1 MVGKKTIRNPRRR
14 RRRPPRISG
23 LVQVPRNSF
32 RRLRRSRN
40 DRRRP
45 HRRHGRRL
53 RLGNRR
59 PQVAYEFCAK
69 RQASLLRLLRGGRR
83 YPRPHLHPL
92 KYFSEHR
99 RNKMATEKMEFQTEV
114 RDLLHLMIHSLYSNR
129 EIFLRELVSNAAD
142 ALDKRRFLS
151 LSDAKLLPVG
161 TELRI
166 DVAVN
171 QEGKTITI
179 EDNGIGMNRDDL
191 IKNLGTI
198 AHSGTRKFVQGL
210 KEGDKSGL
218 DLIGQFGVG
227 FYSAFIVAR
236 RVEVLSRKA
245 GEDKGYLWASEGTG
259 DFEISEMP
267 KDAAGTK
274 ITLYLKDDDD
284 SQEYASEWQVQSV
297 IKKYSGFVSYG
308 IYFHPAPVKNDKGE
322 METKAPERLNAEQAL
337 WRRPEKEVTEKEY
350 KDFYSVVSHDG
361 GEPAA
366 WNHSHAEGAQE
377 FWSLVYIP
385 AKAPFDIWHNDST
398 HGLKLYVKKVFI
410 MDDCKEL
417 LPPWLRFV
425 RGVVDSEDLPLNVSR
440 EILQS
445 NKIITNIRKHVIKK
459 VLDSLQQMA
468 DKDVEKYTEWW
479 RELGAVLKEGFYM
492 NWEHLD
498 ELKKLLRFRST
509 KTEGTGLISLSEYV
523 SRMPE
528 TQKEIYY
535 LIGDRKEG
543 IDSNPLLEAFRSK
556 GYEVLLMTDP
566 IDEFMMSSLTEFSE
580 KKFHDISR
588 GDVDFEKTE
597 DEKKAEESSKSEFKG
612 LCEALQKTLD
622 TDIKEVRIS
631 SRLKESPCC
640 LVTSEDAM
648 SSRMERMMEAMG
660 QGKMEKSKRILE
672 INPTHP
678 ICEMLKAKIDK
689 AEDLEIGR
697 ASCRERV

>member
-1 MVGKKTIRNPRRR
+1 M
-14 RRRPPRISG
+14 S
-23 LVQVPRNSF
+23 
-32 RRLRRSRN
+32 
-40 DRRRP
+40 
-45 HRRHGRRL
+45 
-53 RLGNRR
+53 
-59 PQVAYEFCAK
+59 
-69 RQASLLRLLRGGRR
+69 
-83 YPRPHLHPL
+83 
-92 KYFSEHR
+92 
-99 RNKMATEKMEFQTEV
+99 TEKMEFQTEV
-114 RDLLHLMIHSLYSNR
+114 RDLLNLMIHSLYSNK

-151 LSDAKLLPVG
+151 VSNAALLAVG
-161 TELRI
+161 TTLKI
-166 DVAVN
+166 DIAVN
-171 QEGKTITI
+171 TEGKIITI
-179 EDNGIGMNRDDL
+179 EDNGIGMNREDL
-191 IKNLGTI
+191 ISNLGTI
-198 AHSGTRKFVQGL
+198 ARSGTKNFIKSL
-210 KEGDKSGL
+210 KENEQANV

-227 FYSAFIVAR
+227 FYSVFMVAR
-236 RVEVLSRKA
+236 KVEVLTMKA
-245 GEDKGYLWASEGTG
+245 GESQGYLWTSAGTG
-259 DFEISEMP
+259 DFEITEAP
-267 KDAAGTK
+267 KQEVGTK
-274 ITLYLKDDDD
+274 ITIYLKDDEE
-284 SQEYASEWQVQSV
+284 SLEFANEWQIKSV
-297 IKKYSGFVSYG
+297 IQKYSEFISYG
-308 IYFHPAPVKNDKGE
+308 IFFHPEPTKNDKGE
-322 METKAPERLNAEQAL
+322 LEIQEPKRLNDKPAL
-337 WRRPEKEVTEKEY
+337 WRQSEKEVTEEQYKE
-350 KDFYSVVSHDG
+350 FYSVVAHEGS
-361 GEPAA
+361 EPAA
-366 WNHSHAEGAQE
+366 WNHSHAEGSME

-385 AKAPFDIWHNDST
+385 SKAPFNIWNNERA

-417 LPPWLRFV
+417 LPTWLRFV

-459 VLDSLQQMA
+459 ILDSLQQMA

-689 AEDLEIGR
+689 AEDLEDWPKALYGQALLAEGSPLPNPSEYVQAINKLLAR
-697 ASCRERV
+697 LAK

>member
-1 MVGKKTIRNPRRR
+1 MK
-14 RRRPPRISG
+14 
-23 LVQVPRNSF
+23 
-32 RRLRRSRN
+32 
-40 DRRRP
+40 
-45 HRRHGRRL
+45 
-53 RLGNRR
+53 
-59 PQVAYEFCAK
+59 
-69 RQASLLRLLRGGRR
+69 
-83 YPRPHLHPL
+83 
-92 KYFSEHR
+92 
-99 RNKMATEKMEFQTEV
+99 TEKMEFQTEV
-114 RDLLHLMIHSLYSNR
+114 RDLLNLMIHSLYSNK

-151 LSDAKLLPVG
+151 VSNAALLPVG
-161 TELRI
+161 TTLKI
-166 DVAVN
+166 DIAVN
-171 QEGKTITI
+171 TEGKIITI
-179 EDNGIGMNRDDL
+179 EDNGIGMNREDL
-191 IKNLGTI
+191 ISNLGTI
-198 AHSGTRKFVQGL
+198 ARSGTKNFIKSL
-210 KEGDKSGL
+210 KEKDQSNV

-227 FYSAFIVAR
+227 FYSVFMVAR
-236 RVEVLSRKA
+236 KVEVLTMKA
-245 GEDKGYLWASEGTG
+245 GETQGFLWASEGTG
-259 DFEISEMP
+259 DFEITEAP
-267 KDAAGTK
+267 KQDVGTK
-274 ITLYLKDDDD
+274 ITIYLKDDEE
-284 SQEYASEWQVQSV
+284 SLEYANEWQIKSV
-297 IKKYSGFVSYG
+297 IQKYSEFISYG
-308 IYFHPAPVKNDKGE
+308 IFFHPEPTKNDKGE
-322 METKAPERLNAEQAL
+322 IEVHEPKRLNEKPAL
-337 WRRPEKEVTEKEY
+337 WRQSEKEVTEEQYKE
-350 KDFYSVVSHDG
+350 FYNVVAHEG
-361 GEPAA
+361 TEPAA
-366 WNHSHAEGAQE
+366 WNHSHAEGSME

-385 AKAPFDIWHNDST
+385 SKAPFNIWNNERA

-509 KTEGTGLISLSEYV
+509 KTEGNSLISLTDYV

-556 GYEVLLMTDP
+556 GYEVLLMSDP

-588 GDVDFEKTE
+588 GNVDFEKTE

-622 TDIKEVRIS
+622 SDIKEVRIS

-689 AEDLEIGR
+689 AEDLEDWPKALYGQALLAEGSPLPNPSEYVSAINKLLAR
-697 ASCRERV
+697 LAK

>member
-1 MVGKKTIRNPRRR
+1 M
-14 RRRPPRISG
+14 S
-23 LVQVPRNSF
+23 
-32 RRLRRSRN
+32 
-40 DRRRP
+40 
-45 HRRHGRRL
+45 
-53 RLGNRR
+53 
-59 PQVAYEFCAK
+59 
-69 RQASLLRLLRGGRR
+69 
-83 YPRPHLHPL
+83 
-92 KYFSEHR
+92 
-99 RNKMATEKMEFQTEV
+99 TEKMEFQTEV
-114 RDLLHLMIHSLYSNR
+114 RDLLNLMIHSLYSNK

-151 LSDAKLLPVG
+151 VSNAALLAVG
-161 TELRI
+161 TTLKI
-166 DVAVN
+166 DIAVN
-171 QEGKTITI
+171 TEGKIITI
-179 EDNGIGMNRDDL
+179 EDNGIGMNREDL
-191 IKNLGTI
+191 ISNLGTI
-198 AHSGTRKFVQGL
+198 ARSGTKNFIKSL
-210 KEGDKSGL
+210 KENEQANV

-227 FYSAFIVAR
+227 FYSVFMVAR
-236 RVEVLSRKA
+236 KVEVLTMKA
-245 GEDKGYLWASEGTG
+245 GESQGYLWTSAGTG
-259 DFEISEMP
+259 DFEITEAP
-267 KDAAGTK
+267 KQEVGTK
-274 ITLYLKDDDD
+274 ITIYLKDDEE
-284 SQEYASEWQVQSV
+284 SLEFANEWQIKSV
-297 IKKYSGFVSYG
+297 IQKYSEFISYG
-308 IYFHPAPVKNDKGE
+308 IFFHPEPTKNDKGE
-322 METKAPERLNAEQAL
+322 LEIQEPKRLNDKPAL
-337 WRRPEKEVTEKEY
+337 WRQSEKEVTEEQYKE
-350 KDFYSVVSHDG
+350 FYSVVAHEGS
-361 GEPAA
+361 EPAA
-366 WNHSHAEGAQE
+366 WNHSHAEGSME

-385 AKAPFDIWHNDST
+385 SKAPFNVWNNERA

-417 LPPWLRFV
+417 LPTWLRFV

-459 VLDSLQQMA
+459 ILDSLQQMA

-689 AEDLEIGR
+689 AEDLEDWPKALYGQALLAEGSPLPNPSEYVQAINKLLAR
-697 ASCRERV
+697 LAK

>member
-1 MVGKKTIRNPRRR
+1 M
-14 RRRPPRISG
+14 S
-23 LVQVPRNSF
+23 
-32 RRLRRSRN
+32 
-40 DRRRP
+40 
-45 HRRHGRRL
+45 
-53 RLGNRR
+53 
-59 PQVAYEFCAK
+59 
-69 RQASLLRLLRGGRR
+69 
-83 YPRPHLHPL
+83 
-92 KYFSEHR
+92 
-99 RNKMATEKMEFQTEV
+99 TEKMEFQTEV
-114 RDLLHLMIHSLYSNR
+114 RDLLNLMIHSLYSNK

-151 LSDAKLLPVG
+151 VSNAALLAVG
-161 TELRI
+161 TTLKI
-166 DVAVN
+166 DIAVN
-171 QEGKTITI
+171 TEGKIITI
-179 EDNGIGMNRDDL
+179 EDNGIGMNREDL
-191 IKNLGTI
+191 ISNLGTI
-198 AHSGTRKFVQGL
+198 ARSGTKNFIKSL
-210 KEGDKSGL
+210 KENEQANV

-227 FYSAFIVAR
+227 FYSVFMVAR
-236 RVEVLSRKA
+236 KVEVLTMKA
-245 GEDKGYLWASEGTG
+245 GESQGYLWTSAGTG
-259 DFEISEMP
+259 DFEITEAP
-267 KDAAGTK
+267 KQEVGTK
-274 ITLYLKDDDD
+274 ITIYLKDDEE
-284 SQEYASEWQVQSV
+284 SLEFANEWQIKSVVQ
-297 IKKYSGFVSYG
+297 KYSEFISYG
-308 IYFHPAPVKNDKGE
+308 IFFHPEPTKNDKGE
-322 METKAPERLNAEQAL
+322 LEIQEPKRLNDKPAL
-337 WRRPEKEVTEKEY
+337 WRQSEKEVSEEQYKE
-350 KDFYSVVSHDG
+350 FYSVVAHEGS
-361 GEPAA
+361 EPAA
-366 WNHSHAEGAQE
+366 WNHSHAEGSME

-385 AKAPFDIWHNDST
+385 SKAPFNIWNNERA

-417 LPPWLRFV
+417 LPTWLRFV

-689 AEDLEIGR
+689 AEDLEDWPKALYGQALLAEGSPLPNPSEYVQAINKLLAR
-697 ASCRERV
+697 LAK

>member
-1 MVGKKTIRNPRRR
+1 M
-14 RRRPPRISG
+14 S
-23 LVQVPRNSF
+23 
-32 RRLRRSRN
+32 
-40 DRRRP
+40 
-45 HRRHGRRL
+45 
-53 RLGNRR
+53 
-59 PQVAYEFCAK
+59 
-69 RQASLLRLLRGGRR
+69 
-83 YPRPHLHPL
+83 
-92 KYFSEHR
+92 
-99 RNKMATEKMEFQTEV
+99 TEKMEFQTEV
-114 RDLLHLMIHSLYSNR
+114 RDLLNLMIHSLYSNK

-151 LSDAKLLPVG
+151 VSNAALLAVG
-161 TELRI
+161 TTLKI
-166 DVAVN
+166 DIAVN
-171 QEGKTITI
+171 TEGKIITI
-179 EDNGIGMNRDDL
+179 EDNGIGMNREDL
-191 IKNLGTI
+191 ISNLGTI
-198 AHSGTRKFVQGL
+198 ARSGTKNFIKSL
-210 KEGDKSGL
+210 KENEQANV

-227 FYSAFIVAR
+227 FYSVFMVAR
-236 RVEVLSRKA
+236 KVEVLTMKA
-245 GEDKGYLWASEGTG
+245 GESQGYLWTSAGTG
-259 DFEISEMP
+259 DFEITEAP
-267 KDAAGTK
+267 KQEVGTK
-274 ITLYLKDDDD
+274 ITIYLKDDEE
-284 SQEYASEWQVQSV
+284 SLEFANEWQIKSVVQ
-297 IKKYSGFVSYG
+297 KYSEFISYG
-308 IYFHPAPVKNDKGE
+308 IFFHPEPTKNDKGE
-322 METKAPERLNAEQAL
+322 LEIQEPKRLNDKPAL
-337 WRRPEKEVTEKEY
+337 WRQSEKEVTEEQYKE
-350 KDFYSVVSHDG
+350 FYSVVAHEGS
-361 GEPAA
+361 EPAA
-366 WNHSHAEGAQE
+366 WNHSHAEGSME

-385 AKAPFDIWHNDST
+385 SKAPFNIWNNERA

-417 LPPWLRFV
+417 LPTWLRFV

-459 VLDSLQQMA
+459 ILDSLQQMA

-689 AEDLEIGR
+689 AEDLEDWPKALYGQALLAEGSPLPNPSEYVQAINKLLAR
-697 ASCRERV
+697 LAK

>member
-1 MVGKKTIRNPRRR
+1 M
-14 RRRPPRISG
+14 S
-23 LVQVPRNSF
+23 
-32 RRLRRSRN
+32 
-40 DRRRP
+40 
-45 HRRHGRRL
+45 
-53 RLGNRR
+53 
-59 PQVAYEFCAK
+59 
-69 RQASLLRLLRGGRR
+69 
-83 YPRPHLHPL
+83 
-92 KYFSEHR
+92 
-99 RNKMATEKMEFQTEV
+99 TEKMEFQTEV
-114 RDLLHLMIHSLYSNR
+114 RDLLNLMIHSLYSNK

-151 LSDAKLLPVG
+151 VSNAALLAVG
-161 TELRI
+161 TTLKI
-166 DVAVN
+166 DIAVN
-171 QEGKTITI
+171 TEGKIITI
-179 EDNGIGMNRDDL
+179 EDNGIGMNREDL
-191 IKNLGTI
+191 ISNLGTI
-198 AHSGTRKFVQGL
+198 ARSGTKNFIKSL
-210 KEGDKSGL
+210 KENEQANV

-227 FYSAFIVAR
+227 FYSVFMVAR
-236 RVEVLSRKA
+236 KVEVLTMKA
-245 GEDKGYLWASEGTG
+245 GESQGYLWTSAGTG
-259 DFEISEMP
+259 DFEITEAP
-267 KDAAGTK
+267 KQEVGTK
-274 ITLYLKDDDD
+274 ITVYLKDDEE
-284 SQEYASEWQVQSV
+284 SLEFANEWQIKSV
-297 IKKYSGFVSYG
+297 IQKYSEFISYG
-308 IYFHPAPVKNDKGE
+308 IFFHPEPTKNDKGE
-322 METKAPERLNAEQAL
+322 LEIQEPKRLNDKPAL
-337 WRRPEKEVTEKEY
+337 WRQSEKEVTEEQYKE
-350 KDFYSVVSHDG
+350 FYSVVAHEGS
-361 GEPAA
+361 EPAA
-366 WNHSHAEGAQE
+366 WNHSHAEGSME

-385 AKAPFDIWHNDST
+385 SKAPFNIWNNERA

-417 LPPWLRFV
+417 LPTWLRFV

-459 VLDSLQQMA
+459 ILDSLQQMA

-528 TQKEIYY
+528 TQKEVYY

-689 AEDLEIGR
+689 AEDLEDWPKALYGQALLAEGSPLPNPSEYVQAINKLLAR
-697 ASCRERV
+697 LAK

>member
-1 MVGKKTIRNPRRR
+1 M
-14 RRRPPRISG
+14 S
-23 LVQVPRNSF
+23 
-32 RRLRRSRN
+32 
-40 DRRRP
+40 
-45 HRRHGRRL
+45 
-53 RLGNRR
+53 
-59 PQVAYEFCAK
+59 
-69 RQASLLRLLRGGRR
+69 
-83 YPRPHLHPL
+83 
-92 KYFSEHR
+92 
-99 RNKMATEKMEFQTEV
+99 TEKMEFQTEV
-114 RDLLHLMIHSLYSNR
+114 RDLLNLMIHSLYSNK

-151 LSDAKLLPVG
+151 VSNAALLAVG
-161 TELRI
+161 TTLKI
-166 DVAVN
+166 DIAVN
-171 QEGKTITI
+171 TEGKIITI
-179 EDNGIGMNRDDL
+179 EDNGIGMNREDL
-191 IKNLGTI
+191 ISNLGTI
-198 AHSGTRKFVQGL
+198 ARSGTKNFIKSL
-210 KEGDKSGL
+210 KENEQANV

-227 FYSAFIVAR
+227 FYSVFMVAR
-236 RVEVLSRKA
+236 KVEVLTMKA
-245 GEDKGYLWASEGTG
+245 GESQGYLWTSAGTG
-259 DFEISEMP
+259 DFEITEAP
-267 KDAAGTK
+267 KQEVGTK
-274 ITLYLKDDDD
+274 ITIYLKDDEE
-284 SQEYASEWQVQSV
+284 SLEFANEWQIKSV
-297 IKKYSGFVSYG
+297 IQKYSEFISYG
-308 IYFHPAPVKNDKGE
+308 IFFHPEPTKNDKGE
-322 METKAPERLNAEQAL
+322 LEIQEPKRLNDKPAL
-337 WRRPEKEVTEKEY
+337 WRQSEKEVTEEQYKE
-350 KDFYSVVSHDG
+350 FYSVVAHEGS
-361 GEPAA
+361 EPAA
-366 WNHSHAEGAQE
+366 WNHSHAEGSME

-385 AKAPFDIWHNDST
+385 SKAPFNIWNNERA

-417 LPPWLRFV
+417 LPTWLRFV

-588 GDVDFEKTE
+588 GDIDFEKTE

-689 AEDLEIGR
+689 AEDLEDWPKALYGQALLAEGSPLPNPSEYVQAINKLLAR
-697 ASCRERV
+697 LAK

>member
-1 MVGKKTIRNPRRR
+1 M
-14 RRRPPRISG
+14 S
-23 LVQVPRNSF
+23 
-32 RRLRRSRN
+32 
-40 DRRRP
+40 
-45 HRRHGRRL
+45 
-53 RLGNRR
+53 
-59 PQVAYEFCAK
+59 
-69 RQASLLRLLRGGRR
+69 
-83 YPRPHLHPL
+83 
-92 KYFSEHR
+92 
-99 RNKMATEKMEFQTEV
+99 TEKMEFQTEV
-114 RDLLHLMIHSLYSNR
+114 RDLLNLMIHSLYSNK

-151 LSDAKLLPVG
+151 VSNAALLAVG
-161 TELRI
+161 TTLKI
-166 DVAVN
+166 DIAVN
-171 QEGKTITI
+171 TEGKIITI
-179 EDNGIGMNRDDL
+179 EDNGIGMNREDL
-191 IKNLGTI
+191 ISNLGTI
-198 AHSGTRKFVQGL
+198 ARSGTKNFIKSL
-210 KEGDKSGL
+210 KENEQANV

-227 FYSAFIVAR
+227 FYSVFMVAR
-236 RVEVLSRKA
+236 KVEVLTMKA
-245 GEDKGYLWASEGTG
+245 GESQGYLWTSAGTG
-259 DFEISEMP
+259 DFEITEAP
-267 KDAAGTK
+267 KQEVGTK
-274 ITLYLKDDDD
+274 ITIYLKDDEE
-284 SQEYASEWQVQSV
+284 SLEFANEWQIKSVVQ
-297 IKKYSGFVSYG
+297 KYSEFISYG
-308 IYFHPAPVKNDKGE
+308 IFFHPEPTKNDKGE
-322 METKAPERLNAEQAL
+322 LEIQEPKRLNDKPAL
-337 WRRPEKEVTEKEY
+337 WRQSEKEVSEEQYKE
-350 KDFYSVVSHDG
+350 FYSVVAHEGS
-361 GEPAA
+361 EPAA
-366 WNHSHAEGAQE
+366 WNHSHAEGSME

-385 AKAPFDIWHNDST
+385 SKAPFNIWNNERA

-417 LPPWLRFV
+417 LPTWLRFV

-459 VLDSLQQMA
+459 ILDSLQQMA

-689 AEDLEIGR
+689 AEDLEDWPKALYGQALLAEGSPLPNPSEYVQAINKLLAR
-697 ASCRERV
+697 LAK

>member
-1 MVGKKTIRNPRRR
+1 M
-14 RRRPPRISG
+14 S
-23 LVQVPRNSF
+23 
-32 RRLRRSRN
+32 
-40 DRRRP
+40 
-45 HRRHGRRL
+45 
-53 RLGNRR
+53 
-59 PQVAYEFCAK
+59 
-69 RQASLLRLLRGGRR
+69 
-83 YPRPHLHPL
+83 
-92 KYFSEHR
+92 
-99 RNKMATEKMEFQTEV
+99 TEKMEFQTEV
-114 RDLLHLMIHSLYSNR
+114 RDLLNLMIHSLYSNK

-151 LSDAKLLPVG
+151 VSNAALLAVG
-161 TELRI
+161 TTLKI
-166 DVAVN
+166 DIAVN
-171 QEGKTITI
+171 TEGKIITI
-179 EDNGIGMNRDDL
+179 EDNGIGMNREDL
-191 IKNLGTI
+191 ISNLGTI
-198 AHSGTRKFVQGL
+198 ARSGTKNFIKSL
-210 KEGDKSGL
+210 KENEQANV

-227 FYSAFIVAR
+227 FYSVFMVAR
-236 RVEVLSRKA
+236 KVEVLTMKA
-245 GEDKGYLWASEGTG
+245 GESQGYLWTSAGTG
-259 DFEISEMP
+259 DFEITEAP
-267 KDAAGTK
+267 KQEVGTK
-274 ITLYLKDDDD
+274 ITIYLKDDEE
-284 SQEYASEWQVQSV
+284 SLEFANEWQIKSV
-297 IKKYSGFVSYG
+297 IQKYSEFISYG
-308 IYFHPAPVKNDKGE
+308 IFFHPEPTKNDKGE
-322 METKAPERLNAEQAL
+322 LEIQEPKRLNDKPAL
-337 WRRPEKEVTEKEY
+337 WRQSEKEVTEEQYKE
-350 KDFYSVVSHDG
+350 FYSVVAHEGS
-361 GEPAA
+361 EPAA
-366 WNHSHAEGAQE
+366 WNHSHAEGSME

-385 AKAPFDIWHNDST
+385 SKAPFNIWNNERA

-417 LPPWLRFV
+417 LPTWLRFV

-468 DKDVEKYTEWW
+468 DKNVEKYTEWW

-498 ELKKLLRFRST
+498 ELKKLLRFRSS

-689 AEDLEIGR
+689 AEDLEDWPKALYGQALLAEGSPLPNPSEYVQAINKLLAR
-697 ASCRERV
+697 LAK

>member
-1 MVGKKTIRNPRRR
+1 M
-14 RRRPPRISG
+14 S
-23 LVQVPRNSF
+23 
-32 RRLRRSRN
+32 
-40 DRRRP
+40 
-45 HRRHGRRL
+45 
-53 RLGNRR
+53 
-59 PQVAYEFCAK
+59 
-69 RQASLLRLLRGGRR
+69 
-83 YPRPHLHPL
+83 
-92 KYFSEHR
+92 
-99 RNKMATEKMEFQTEV
+99 TEKMEFQTEV
-114 RDLLHLMIHSLYSNR
+114 RDLLNLMIHSLYSNK

-142 ALDKRRFLS
+142 ALDKRRFS
-151 LSDAKLLPVG
+151 SVSNAALLAVG
-161 TELRI
+161 TTLKI
-166 DVAVN
+166 DIAVN
-171 QEGKTITI
+171 TEGKIITI
-179 EDNGIGMNRDDL
+179 EDNGIGMNREDL
-191 IKNLGTI
+191 ISNLGTI
-198 AHSGTRKFVQGL
+198 ARSGTKNFIKSL
-210 KEGDKSGL
+210 KENEQANV

-227 FYSAFIVAR
+227 FYSVFMVAR
-236 RVEVLSRKA
+236 KVEVLTMKA
-245 GEDKGYLWASEGTG
+245 GESQGYLWTSAGTG
-259 DFEISEMP
+259 DFEITEAP
-267 KDAAGTK
+267 KQEVGTK
-274 ITLYLKDDDD
+274 ITIYLKDDEE
-284 SQEYASEWQVQSV
+284 SLEFANEWQIKSV
-297 IKKYSGFVSYG
+297 IQKYSEFISYG
-308 IYFHPAPVKNDKGE
+308 IFFHPEPTKNDKGE
-322 METKAPERLNAEQAL
+322 LEIQEPKRLNDKPAL
-337 WRRPEKEVTEKEY
+337 WRQSEKEVTEEQYKE
-350 KDFYSVVSHDG
+350 FYSVVAHEGS
-361 GEPAA
+361 EPAA
-366 WNHSHAEGAQE
+366 WNHSHAEGSME

-385 AKAPFDIWHNDST
+385 SKAPFNIWNNERA

-417 LPPWLRFV
+417 LPTWLRFV

-459 VLDSLQQMA
+459 ILDSLQQMA

-689 AEDLEIGR
+689 AEDLEDWPKALYGQALLAEGSPLPNPSEYVQAINKLLAR
-697 ASCRERV
+697 LAK

>member
-1 MVGKKTIRNPRRR
+1 M
-14 RRRPPRISG
+14 S
-23 LVQVPRNSF
+23 
-32 RRLRRSRN
+32 
-40 DRRRP
+40 
-45 HRRHGRRL
+45 
-53 RLGNRR
+53 
-59 PQVAYEFCAK
+59 
-69 RQASLLRLLRGGRR
+69 
-83 YPRPHLHPL
+83 
-92 KYFSEHR
+92 
-99 RNKMATEKMEFQTEV
+99 TEKMEFQTEV
-114 RDLLHLMIHSLYSNR
+114 RDLLNLMIHSLYSNK

-151 LSDAKLLPVG
+151 VSNAALLAVG
-161 TELRI
+161 TTLKI
-166 DVAVN
+166 DIAVN
-171 QEGKTITI
+171 TEGKIITI
-179 EDNGIGMNRDDL
+179 EDNGIGMNREDL
-191 IKNLGTI
+191 ISNLGTI
-198 AHSGTRKFVQGL
+198 ARSGTKNFIKSL
-210 KEGDKSGL
+210 KENEQANV

-227 FYSAFIVAR
+227 FYSVFMVAR
-236 RVEVLSRKA
+236 KVEVLTMKA
-245 GEDKGYLWASEGTG
+245 GESQGYLWTSAGTG
-259 DFEISEMP
+259 DFEITEAP
-267 KDAAGTK
+267 KQEVGTK
-274 ITLYLKDDDD
+274 ITIYLKDDEE
-284 SQEYASEWQVQSV
+284 SLEFANEWQIKSV
-297 IKKYSGFVSYG
+297 IQKYSEFISYG
-308 IYFHPAPVKNDKGE
+308 IFFHPEPTKNDKGE
-322 METKAPERLNAEQAL
+322 LEIQEPKRLNDKPAL
-337 WRRPEKEVTEKEY
+337 WRQSEKEVTEEQYKE
-350 KDFYSVVSHDG
+350 FYSVVAHEGS
-361 GEPAA
+361 EPAA
-366 WNHSHAEGAQE
+366 WNHSHAEGSME

-385 AKAPFDIWHNDST
+385 SKAPFNIWNNERA

-417 LPPWLRFV
+417 LPTWLRFV

-689 AEDLEIGR
+689 AEDLEDWPKALYGQALLAEGSPLPNPSEYVQAINKLLAR
-697 ASCRERV
+697 LVK

>member
-1 MVGKKTIRNPRRR
+1 M
-14 RRRPPRISG
+14 S
-23 LVQVPRNSF
+23 
-32 RRLRRSRN
+32 
-40 DRRRP
+40 
-45 HRRHGRRL
+45 
-53 RLGNRR
+53 
-59 PQVAYEFCAK
+59 
-69 RQASLLRLLRGGRR
+69 
-83 YPRPHLHPL
+83 
-92 KYFSEHR
+92 
-99 RNKMATEKMEFQTEV
+99 TEKMEFQTEV
-114 RDLLHLMIHSLYSNR
+114 RDLLNLMIHSLYSNK

-151 LSDAKLLPVG
+151 VSNAALLAVG
-161 TELRI
+161 TTLKI
-166 DVAVN
+166 DIAVN
-171 QEGKTITI
+171 TEGKIITI
-179 EDNGIGMNRDDL
+179 EDNGIGMNREDL
-191 IKNLGTI
+191 ISNLGTI
-198 AHSGTRKFVQGL
+198 ARSGTKNFIKSL
-210 KEGDKSGL
+210 KENEQANV

-227 FYSAFIVAR
+227 FYSVFMVAR
-236 RVEVLSRKA
+236 KVEVLTMKA
-245 GEDKGYLWASEGTG
+245 GESQGYLWTSAGTG
-259 DFEISEMP
+259 DFEITEAP
-267 KDAAGTK
+267 KQEVGTK
-274 ITLYLKDDDD
+274 ITIYLKDDEE
-284 SQEYASEWQVQSV
+284 SLEFANEWQIKSV
-297 IKKYSGFVSYG
+297 IQKYSEFISYG
-308 IYFHPAPVKNDKGE
+308 IFFHPEPTKNDKGE
-322 METKAPERLNAEQAL
+322 LEIQEPKRLNDKPAL
-337 WRRPEKEVTEKEY
+337 WRQSEKEVSEEQYKE
-350 KDFYSVVSHDG
+350 FYSVVAHEGS
-361 GEPAA
+361 EPAA
-366 WNHSHAEGAQE
+366 WNHSHAEGSME

-385 AKAPFDIWHNDST
+385 SKAPFNIWNNERA

-417 LPPWLRFV
+417 LPTWLRFV

-689 AEDLEIGR
+689 AEDLEDWPKALYGQALLAEGSPLPNPSEYVQAINKLLAR
-697 ASCRERV
+697 LAK